1 MVVQPK
7 GNRFLTLSLA
17 GTAGTVP
24 ICQADSLRAYLRG
37 QMPEAQVAHAQ
48 SPSGPVM
55 DIIGHIISMHTFSYI
70 FIIYIYIFIIYLYSI
85 YINIVI

>member
-7 GNRFLTLSLA
+7 GNRFLTLSLVR
-17 GTAGTVP
+17 TVP

-55 DIIGHIISMHTFSYI
+55 DIIGHIISMHTFSFI
-70 FIIYIYIFIIYLYSI
+70 FLYSI
-85 YINIVI
+85 HNIFIQYI

>member
-1 MVVQPK
+1 MIVQPK
-7 GNRFLTLSLA
+7 GNRFLTLSLVR
-17 GTAGTVP
+17 TVP

-70 FIIYIYIFIIYLYSI
+70 YIFIIYITYLYSI